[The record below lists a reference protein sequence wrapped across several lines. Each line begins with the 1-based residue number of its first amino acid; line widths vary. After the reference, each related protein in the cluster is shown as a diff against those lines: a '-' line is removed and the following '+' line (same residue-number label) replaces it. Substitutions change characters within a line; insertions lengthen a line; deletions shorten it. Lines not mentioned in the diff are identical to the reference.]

1 MREIIFLLA
10 FLVFLAVGITGVDAT
25 KKPRERHLFVQRR
38 SPLPGS
44 PRKLLT
50 VEREALDGNFP
61 SSDQQDAH
69 KILSRVR
76 RSVNPDTSPKVNEF
90 KLNDS
95 HYLAYVHWAGDHKDT
110 IVVLTRDFTPSV
122 ISNSYVWVSK
132 NYGVSFSNLT
142 NLFNL
147 PGTNNGTF
155 ARIDRFYPSPVD
167 KTRYLLVDTLHK
179 AVYSTIDDFTTVIG
193 RTVSFTPDEI
203 FFSPKQQ

>member
-1 MREIIFLLA
+1 MTSPHVTFPTLVPVSELSEKFRFLMMDSAVREIIFLLA

-76 RSVNPDTSPKVNEF
+76 RSVNPDTSPKVNEVGF
-90 KLNDS
+90 DKVIQCVKVCCKLRPSANEWNFS
-95 HYLAYVHWAGDHKDT
+95 ALFWMQYFSVQTLRKVAASALKFERNGAVLSFRKQGYL
-110 IVVLTRDFTPSV
+110 FSV
-122 ISNSYVWVSK
+122 
-132 NYGVSFSNLT
+132 
-142 NLFNL
+142 
-147 PGTNNGTF
+147 
-155 ARIDRFYPSPVD
+155 
-167 KTRYLLVDTLHK
+167 
-179 AVYSTIDDFTTVIG
+179 
-193 RTVSFTPDEI
+193 
-203 FFSPKQQ
+203 